1 MAGCKPGNLERWTGD
16 PTVFHGEGGFWD
28 AVAGVFRHVDMYK
41 GDVVTVDGPDTTRT
55 HLSTFVAMI
64 RRRRSGGYVVAVER
78 GFRLVGADFTLEQE
92 IQAFDEGGIR
102 MNEGGCD
109 PAGRLYCGSMA
120 YDPRRGAGVLYRL
133 DHDLTVHRVLEGVSI
148 PNGLVWVDEGNTALH
163 ADTLHGEIRAYEVD
177 PATGDFGASRIHVS
191 IPEDHGAP
199 DGMALDSEGCLW
211 TAMWG
216 GAAVHRYAPDGTLS
230 EVIPLPVTN
239 PTSCTFGGE
248 DGSTLFVTTSK
259 EAADVAAEPL
269 AGQVFMIRV
278 DAAGAPVH
286 EFGV

>member
-1 MAGCKPGNLERWTGD
+1 MAGYNSENLERWTGD

-28 AVAGVFRHVDMYK
+28 AAAGVFRHVDMYT
-41 GDVVTVDGPDTTRT
+41 GDLVTVDGQDSMRT
-55 HLSTFVAMI
+55 HLSAFVAMI
-64 RRRRSGGYVVAVER
+64 RGRRSGGYVVAIER
-78 GFRLVGADFTLEQE
+78 GFRLFGPDFSMEQE
-92 IQAFDEGGIR
+92 IQAFSEGGIR

-120 YDPRRGAGVLYRL
+120 YDLRRGAGVLYRL
-133 DHDLTVHRVLEGVSI
+133 DPDLSVHRALEGVSI
-148 PNGLVWVDEGNTALH
+148 PNGLVWVDDGHTALH
-163 ADTLHGEIRAYEVD
+163 ADTLHGEIRAREVD
-177 PATGDFGASRIHVS
+177 PATGEFGASRVHVA
-191 IPEDHGAP
+191 IPEDHGGP

-216 GAAVHRYAPDGTLS
+216 GAAVHRYAPDGTLA
-230 EVIPLPVTN
+230 EVLSLPVTN

-259 EAADVAAEPL
+259 ENTDIAAEPL
-269 AGQVFMIRV
+269 AGQVFTIRV
-278 DAAGAPVH
+278 DASGAPVY